1 LAIIVL
7 TLNKVF
13 VAISLSFHRITYSP
27 PPSRCSQN
35 QPEQKSLRDLDSS
48 FKKPP
53 KEKD

>member
-27 PPSRCSQN
+27 PSRCSHLVKAPRGGVN
-35 QPEQKSLRDLDSS
+35 R
-48 FKKPP
+48 
-53 KEKD
+53 